1 MEAWAH
7 RVRVLG
13 KISQQHPQSTYAVL
27 GMSLQL
33 EWQYLQITVPEVG
46 TLMSTIEEAIR
57 EKFFPALFGG
67 EEINSKFR
75 QILGHSVKHGGLVI
89 PNARLSAEIAYNTSK
104 ADSGE
109 LVDYILGGSALNYVG
124 HRACVC
130 KASLAAREAKMHIKL
145 VELVRR
151 KELAGD
157 QERNRL
163 YSATSNGAWLIS
175 LLHRLNVT

>member
-1 MEAWAH
+1 MPP
-7 RVRVLG
+7 
-13 KISQQHPQSTYAVL
+13 S
-27 GMSLQL
+27 L

-67 EEINSKFR
+67 EEINPNFWK
-75 QILGHSVKHGGLVI
+75 ILGRSLNNGGFGI
-89 PNARLSAEIAYNTSK
+89 PDPQFPADIAYNTSK

-109 LVDYILGGSALNYVG
+109 LVDYILGGSTLNYVG

-130 KASLAAREAKMHIKL
+130 KASLAARQAKMHIKL

-163 YSATSNGAWLIS
+163 YSATSNRAWLIS
-175 LLHRLNVT
+175 LPHRLNVT